1 MPMEIRINL
10 STQQA
15 MLIADITA
23 MRFYMISNLC
33 LVETLHAPGACLFV
47 STTAVSPAYT
57 AASVYT
63 PRLHL
68 LGWGGVGWG
77 DTVRR
82 LVLNTGLSCDF
93 KGLEDACFS
102 VLTRQTFRSLNSAGR
117 FFR

>member
-1 MPMEIRINL
+1 MRVPLILVTEPEKKPTVSTPRVARQMPMEIRINL

-68 LGWGGVGWG
+68 LGWGGV
-77 DTVRR
+77 TQ
-82 LVLNTGLSCDF
+82 F
-93 KGLEDACFS
+93 
-102 VLTRQTFRSLNSAGR
+102 AG
-117 FFR
+117 